1 MHLPVASSKQKQLE
15 QRHLHSPASSTSSS
29 PSLSPSSLLYLSCA
43 ALCFRRIRLTA
54 CFTAQLPLRPLLPL
68 PLFHLHVYSCNC
80 LSDIHVYPHCTLL
93 QCNVVRFVYYDCL
106 SPPSCTQLLLT
117 PLLPPFPHTACTLF
131 IHLVQICSRQRR
143 FWHCTVESVC
153 VCVLNQ
159 CSKQE
164 SRFYVRCICSP
175 AVCLSCLYY
184 FTVLLITK
192 QRFYVLKSI
201 SVLSTLLIPRKI
213 KYEVHLL
220 FLQLETLVLDNFISN
235 QNFMLL

>member
-29 PSLSPSSLLYLSCA
+29 PLLSPSSLLYLSCA

-131 IHLVQICSRQRR
+131 IHLDLFEIAQILALYQCD
-143 FWHCTVESVC
+143 C
-153 VCVLNQ
+153 VCVTVKLVQ
-159 CSKQE
+159 QARKSILCQVYL
-164 SRFYVRCICSP
+164 FP
-175 AVCLSCLYY
+175 SCLP
-184 FTVLLITK
+184 
-192 QRFYVLKSI
+192 
-201 SVLSTLLIPRKI
+201 VLSLLL
-213 KYEVHLL
+213 YCSTHY
-220 FLQLETLVLDNFISN
+220 
-235 QNFMLL
+235 